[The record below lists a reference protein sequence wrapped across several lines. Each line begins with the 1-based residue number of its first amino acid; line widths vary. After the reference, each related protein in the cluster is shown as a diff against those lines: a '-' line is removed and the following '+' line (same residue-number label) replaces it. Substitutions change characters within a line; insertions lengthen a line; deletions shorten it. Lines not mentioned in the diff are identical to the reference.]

1 MDDDAFR
8 ESVLQSDAL
17 RIKFIMIGNS
27 DVGKT
32 SLMVRYFDSQ
42 FLENTKASI
51 GVDVKVQ
58 RLEILDRKVKLYVFD
73 TAGQERMR
81 SITKSYY
88 RQAMGVILVYDVTS
102 QTSFD
107 DVEQW
112 IRKIDENAKE
122 DLLKILVANKIDKDD
137 RVISTQMGIEL
148 ANRMKMT
155 YYEASAMKGF
165 GLDNIFY
172 GSTQKLVE

>member
-1 MDDDAFR
+1 M
-8 ESVLQSDAL
+8 
-17 RIKFIMIGNS
+17 
-27 DVGKT
+27 
-32 SLMVRYFDSQ
+32 
-42 FLENTKASI
+42 
-51 GVDVKVQ
+51 
-58 RLEILDRKVKLYVFD
+58 LDRKVKLYVFD

-122 DLLKILVANKIDKDD
+122 DLLKILVANKIDKDN

-148 ANRMKMT
+148 ADRMKMT
-155 YYEASAMKGF
+155 YCEASALTGF

-172 GSTQKLVE
+172 GST